1 MKMKLVLT
9 ACIASLALAACN
21 NQSPTAARTF
31 DPAAGPRADGV
42 GTYGSDGFADTT
54 KTPPK

>member
-1 MKMKLVLT
+1 MKMKLVLA
-9 ACIASLALAACN
+9 ACIASLAIAACTA
-21 NQSPTAARTF
+21 QSPTAARTL
-31 DPAAGPRADGV
+31 DPAAGPSTDGV